1 MSDDKIIVKA
11 VTGPSVKITDDQTI
25 VREIKIG
32 APIKGV
38 QAEYIRHDNLRDSG
52 SGMVFDGPI
61 KLGGSII
68 PDSDGVYDLGSPT
81 RKFKSLYLGTNT
93 LFIGNT
99 ALSANP
105 QTGGVTIGQAEIDSS
120 GEVVVD
126 AGTGAPVVNVT
137 QVIATDLDSAVITNI
152 IDSAYVSARGLQQ
165 SAIDSAITQLIGGAP
180 GALNT
185 LSEISAAIN
194 DDPGFI
200 STISELFTNQQE
212 AIANSYDDANF
223 DSAAKALIDSAYVN
237 ALSDDPFNLLNT
249 VDSDLTLTSN
259 NQIIDVFDKTLFRT
273 VKYIIQLE
281 HDSDNKYH
289 SAEILLTHNG
299 SVAFIT
305 EYALV
310 YSDSSLGEFD
320 ATIDSLNVSLSLTPS
335 YTNTSIKAKR
345 ISLNA

>member
-52 SGMVFDGPI
+52 SGMVFDGPSTV
-61 KLGGSII
+61 GGSII

-81 RKFKSLYLGTNT
+81 RKFRSLYLGTNT

-105 QTGGVTIGQAEIDSS
+105 AGGVTIAQAEVDSGGAIVVNESGEVSVGTVQEIATDIDSS
-120 GEVVVD
+120 
-126 AGTGAPVVNVT
+126 
-137 QVIATDLDSAVITNI
+137 VITNI
-152 IDSAYVSARGLQQ
+152 IDSAYVFARGLQQ

-185 LSEISAAIN
+185 LNEISIAIN
-194 DDPGFI
+194 NDPEFVTNI
-200 STISELFTNQQE
+200 NDLFTSQAV
-212 AIANSYDDANF
+212 AIGN
-223 DSAAKALIDSAYVN
+223 IDT
-237 ALSDDPFNLLNT
+237 FNLSNT
-249 VDSDLTLTSN
+249 VDSNLTLTSN
-259 NQIIDVFDKTLFRT
+259 NQIIDVFDKTTFRT
-273 VKYIIQLE
+273 VKYMIQLE

-299 SVAFIT
+299 TIAYIT

-320 ATIDSLNVSLSLTPS
+320 ANISGGNVSLTLTPS

-345 ISLNA
+345 ISIDA